1 MTTVKQMRKMC
12 RVCFGDNIT
21 SRATVSCTNNE
32 FECDRHYE
40 DCRVRTNPGVH
51 GEIGSITV
59 GEDGKA
65 IQPE

>member
-1 MTTVKQMRKMC
+1 LTTTKEMRKMC

-21 SRATVSCTNNE
+21 RRATVSCSDNE
-32 FECDRHYE
+32 FECADHFN
-40 DCRVRTNPGVH
+40 DCPGVH